1 MDEQKKSI
9 NKKVKKFYI
18 VLGMLLILLIPI
30 AFMSGIISDRE
41 AYKNEA
47 VENVQKSWA
56 NSQVIYAP
64 VLTLNIPD
72 KKGITKKA
80 LQLNNYE
87 AEVEVKTQVRK
98 KGIFKVPV
106 YTADVEL
113 KGDFLNTYGK
123 IKNLKAELS
132 FDITDAKGYVS
143 QPEIKLLNEKPV
155 TLTSSDYEKN
165 ITTSDKNIPFEI
177 KYQIRGIN
185 KIHVVPGGIN
195 NEIEIEGDWKDP
207 EFDGDYLPEE
217 REIAKDSFEGEWKI
231 PAIATSSF
239 SSEKPKAGVSFLTPV
254 DNYRM
259 AERAVKYAFLFL
271 SLTFLAY
278 FIFEI
283 ASKDRKPVHQLQ
295 YLIMGAAML
304 VFYLLMLS
312 LSEFMPFGLSYTIA
326 AIMTIGLISTYTYF
340 VITKKEGKKFA
351 LLITLIMAL
360 LYTFLYVLLLLQD
373 LSLLIGSLLLFL
385 IIGIVMYSTRNV
397 EWNSD
402 D

>member
-1 MDEQKKSI
+1 
-9 NKKVKKFYI
+9 
-18 VLGMLLILLIPI
+18 
-30 AFMSGIISDRE
+30 
-41 AYKNEA
+41 
-47 VENVQKSWA
+47 
-56 NSQVIYAP
+56 
-64 VLTLNIPD
+64 
-72 KKGITKKA
+72 
-80 LQLNNYE
+80 
-87 AEVEVKTQVRK
+87 
-98 KGIFKVPV
+98 
-106 YTADVEL
+106 
-113 KGDFLNTYGK
+113 
-123 IKNLKAELS
+123 
-132 FDITDAKGYVS
+132 
-143 QPEIKLLNEKPV
+143 
-155 TLTSSDYEKN
+155 
-165 ITTSDKNIPFEI
+165 
-177 KYQIRGIN
+177 
-185 KIHVVPGGIN
+185 
-195 NEIEIEGDWKDP
+195 
-207 EFDGDYLPEE
+207 
-217 REIAKDSFEGEWKI
+217 
-231 PAIATSSF
+231 
-239 SSEKPKAGVSFLTPV
+239 
-254 DNYRM
+254 M

-340 VITKKEGKKFA
+340 VITKKGGKKFA